1 MGKIFYVMGKSASGK
16 DTIYKE
22 LRERIPELKTV
33 VLYTTRPIRD
43 GETEGVEYHFT
54 TAERLGDFRREKRL
68 IEERTYQT
76 VYGPW
81 SYFTVD
87 DGQICL
93 DRKDSYL
100 MIGTLESY
108 EKMRGYF
115 GENGL
120 VPVYIEVDDGVRLE
134 RALQREKGQKEPKYK
149 ELCRRFLAA
158 EEDFKEVINIWDRN
172 DSNRERKER
181 YHEIG
186 RSVVPLEYGAAKDGV
201 IFPLPHNKVLW
212 KQILKGD
219 FIDTIFNC
227 PFEMHELVEDEKL
240 SDTIYNLKPEH
251 KELLYYLI
259 VKNLSPRQI
268 AAIKQCTDRNIRK
281 VKTTLLNKL
290 RLEAGYEQYI

>member
-54 TAERLGDFRREKRL
+54 TVERLDDFRREKRL

-93 DRKDSYL
+93 DDRDSYL

-108 EKMRGYF
+108 EKMREYF
-115 GENGL
+115 GENGW
-120 VPVYIEVDDGVRLE
+120 
-134 RALQREKGQKEPKYK
+134 
-149 ELCRRFLAA
+149 FLSTSSWMT
-158 EEDFKEVINIWDRN
+158 E
-172 DSNRERKER
+172 
-181 YHEIG
+181 
-186 RSVVPLEYGAAKDGV
+186 
-201 IFPLPHNKVLW
+201 
-212 KQILKGD
+212 
-219 FIDTIFNC
+219 
-227 PFEMHELVEDEKL
+227 
-240 SDTIYNLKPEH
+240 
-251 KELLYYLI
+251 
-259 VKNLSPRQI
+259 
-268 AAIKQCTDRNIRK
+268 
-281 VKTTLLNKL
+281 
-290 RLEAGYEQYI
+290 

>member
-54 TAERLGDFRREKRL
+54 TVERLDDFRREKRL

-93 DRKDSYL
+93 DDRDSYL

-108 EKMRGYF
+108 
-115 GENGL
+115 
-120 VPVYIEVDDGVRLE
+120 
-134 RALQREKGQKEPKYK
+134 
-149 ELCRRFLAA
+149 
-158 EEDFKEVINIWDRN
+158 
-172 DSNRERKER
+172 
-181 YHEIG
+181 
-186 RSVVPLEYGAAKDGV
+186 
-201 IFPLPHNKVLW
+201 
-212 KQILKGD
+212 
-219 FIDTIFNC
+219 
-227 PFEMHELVEDEKL
+227 
-240 SDTIYNLKPEH
+240 
-251 KELLYYLI
+251 
-259 VKNLSPRQI
+259 
-268 AAIKQCTDRNIRK
+268 
-281 VKTTLLNKL
+281 
-290 RLEAGYEQYI
+290 